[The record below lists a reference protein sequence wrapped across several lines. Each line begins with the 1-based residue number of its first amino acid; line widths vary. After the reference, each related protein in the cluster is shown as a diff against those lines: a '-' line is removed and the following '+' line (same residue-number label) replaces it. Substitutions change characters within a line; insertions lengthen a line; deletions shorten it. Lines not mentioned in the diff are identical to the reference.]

1 LKIYTGGK
9 GQDYVFLLTFVDRSD
24 QTIRLQQS
32 SRWWPTKAE
41 ELEEVEEE
49 KIPAAQID
57 AADAEEEE
65 EDLDHIL

>member
-41 ELEEVEEE
+41 ELEEE